1 MDTEKLLEAINLLN
15 TKLDALSTRVDEL
28 DATIFDDLLNP
39 MNEYVVNREHEDGVN
54 AFGEKYPS
62 IAEAGEDYK
71 ALYGTDL
78 ASDIYDAYQPYKEEY
93 EEDSFV
99 SEALRAIKEEIDNIK
114 TKLGVKVEVK
124 EVDKDG
130 DGTAETLEVTDKE
143 EAKEE
148 PEEPEEPEEKEE
160 PEEEKEEKEE
170 TIDSPEEIAEF
181 EKSLEQYK

>member
-143 EAKEE
+143 EAKE
-148 PEEPEEPEEKEE
+148 PEEKEE
-160 PEEEKEEKEE
+160 PEEVKEEKEEKEEE

>member
-99 SEALRAIKEEIDNIK
+99 SEALRSIKEEIDNIK

-143 EAKEE
+143 EPKE
-148 PEEPEEPEEKEE
+148 PKEDE
-160 PEEEKEEKEE
+160 EE

-181 EKSLEQYK
+181 EKTLEQYK

>member
-39 MNEYVVNREHEDGVN
+39 MNEYVENREHEDGVN

-143 EAKEE
+143 EAKE
-148 PEEPEEPEEKEE
+148 PEEKEAKE
-160 PEEEKEEKEE
+160 ELEEEKEEKKEE

>member
-143 EAKEE
+143 EAKE
-148 PEEPEEPEEKEE
+148 PEEKEE
-160 PEEEKEEKEE
+160 KEEPKEEKEEKEE

>member
-39 MNEYVVNREHEDGVN
+39 MNEYVENREHEDGVN

-143 EAKEE
+143 EAKE
-148 PEEPEEPEEKEE
+148 PEEKAEPEEKEE
-160 PEEEKEEKEE
+160 AKEDEEE

>member
-143 EAKEE
+143 EAKE
-148 PEEPEEPEEKEE
+148 PEVKEEVKEEKEE
-160 PEEEKEEKEE
+160 KEEEKEE

>member
-143 EAKEE
+143 EAKEPEVKE
-148 PEEPEEPEEKEE
+148 PEVKEE
-160 PEEEKEEKEE
+160 SEEKEEKEE

>member
-39 MNEYVVNREHEDGVN
+39 MNEYVENREHEDGVN

-143 EAKEE
+143 EAKEPEEKAE
-148 PEEPEEPEEKEE
+148 PEEMEEAKEKE
-160 PEEEKEEKEE
+160 EE

>member
-39 MNEYVVNREHEDGVN
+39 MNEYVENREHEDGVN

-143 EAKEE
+143 EAKE
-148 PEEPEEPEEKEE
+148 PEEKEE
-160 PEEEKEEKEE
+160 LEEKEEKEEEKEE

>member
-114 TKLGVKVEVK
+114 AKLGVKVEVK

-148 PEEPEEPEEKEE
+148 PKEPEEKEKE
-160 PEEEKEEKEE
+160 PEEKEEKEE

>member
-39 MNEYVVNREHEDGVN
+39 MNEYVENREHEDGVN

-143 EAKEE
+143 EAKE
-148 PEEPEEPEEKEE
+148 PEEKEE
-160 PEEEKEEKEE
+160 PKELEEEKEEKEEE

>member
-39 MNEYVVNREHEDGVN
+39 MNEYVENREHEDGVN

-143 EAKEE
+143 EAKE
-148 PEEPEEPEEKEE
+148 PEEKEE
-160 PEEEKEEKEE
+160 PEELEEAKEKEEE

>member
-39 MNEYVVNREHEDGVN
+39 MNEYVENREHEDGVN

-143 EAKEE
+143 EAKE
-148 PEEPEEPEEKEE
+148 PEEKEE
-160 PEEEKEEKEE
+160 PKELEEAKEKEEE

>member
-143 EAKEE
+143 EPKE
-148 PEEPEEPEEKEE
+148 PKEDE
-160 PEEEKEEKEE
+160 EE

-181 EKSLEQYK
+181 EKTLEQYK

>member
-143 EAKEE
+143 ETK
-148 PEEPEEPEEKEE
+148 EPEEKEE
-160 PEEEKEEKEE
+160 LEEKEEAKEEKEE

>member
-148 PEEPEEPEEKEE
+148 PKEPEEKEE
-160 PEEEKEEKEE
+160 EEEKEEKEE

>member
-143 EAKEE
+143 EPKE
-148 PEEPEEPEEKEE
+148 PKEDE
-160 PEEEKEEKEE
+160 EE

>member
-39 MNEYVVNREHEDGVN
+39 MNEYVENREHEDGVN

-143 EAKEE
+143 EAKE
-148 PEEPEEPEEKEE
+148 PEEKEAK
-160 PEEEKEEKEE
+160 EEKEEAKEEKEEE

>member
-39 MNEYVVNREHEDGVN
+39 MNEYVANREHEDGVN

-143 EAKEE
+143 EAKE
-148 PEEPEEPEEKEE
+148 PEEKEE
-160 PEEEKEEKEE
+160 PEEPKEKEEKEE

>member
-143 EAKEE
+143 EEKEPE
-148 PEEPEEPEEKEE
+148 EKEEPEEPEEKEE
-160 PEEEKEEKEE
+160 PKEE